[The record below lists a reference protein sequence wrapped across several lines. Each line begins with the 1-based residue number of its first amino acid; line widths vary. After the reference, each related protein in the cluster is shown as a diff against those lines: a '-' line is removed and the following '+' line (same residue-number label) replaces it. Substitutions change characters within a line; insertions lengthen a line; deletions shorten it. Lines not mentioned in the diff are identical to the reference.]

1 MEKRENGKW
10 RKPRKYKLLQ
20 KLLDAN
26 EYVAPIKQAN
36 PYTTNKP
43 PEDVLVTI
51 QTTPGD
57 VFDLKLEL
65 DKAKARKGKKKVT
78 QVPVKENLMHGKRCS
93 GMVMSNMSG
102 TDTAHTLHFPPQM
115 IDPNLIT
122 ASMTHAGETIPA
134 GNQQLVART
143 ITRTDVHRVMHAC
156 LSTTDLRD
164 YLQIFC
170 AT

>member
-51 QTTPGD
+51 QTAPGD

-65 DKAKARKGKKKVT
+65 EKAKARKGKNKIT
-78 QVPVKENLMHGKRCS
+78 QVPVKENLMHGKGSS

-102 TDTAHTLHFPPQM
+102 TDTAHKLQFPPQT
-115 IDPNLIT
+115 IDLNKHHNRHTRGKRFKL
-122 ASMTHAGETIPA
+122 ETNSWWLAQSPA
-134 GNQQLVART
+134 QMYT
-143 ITRTDVHRVMHAC
+143 E
-156 LSTTDLRD
+156 
-164 YLQIFC
+164 
-170 AT
+170 